1 MPLVYGN
8 ESRLC
13 GDKHAIIAVAIVALF
28 LGKKRARPPAEL
40 LIFMTAGQ
48 VKPSC
53 PDKSDDDKND
63 DRWKNEFTQAITLP
77 RSAELAEAPLH
88 AVPPVG

>member
-13 GDKHAIIAVAIVALF
+13 GDKHAIIVVAIVALF

-40 LIFMTAGQ
+40 LIFTMAGQ

-63 DRWKNEFTQAITLP
+63 GR
-77 RSAELAEAPLH
+77 
-88 AVPPVG
+88 